1 MTSIFEDIKSFFKG
15 PSIEKCTKEEKK
27 ENDKHDAKVVEENER
42 HKTALQKIKETA
54 NCKLKPDTKK
64 DIIETKPS
72 SSLFNDNQEPEKI
85 LERPK
90 TPEPSYFDKQEQ
102 PPLEIPPIQE
112 KQIERPPI
120 QERPRLERPPQ
131 PNQLGGKKRTR
142 RARKNKRKNT
152 KRSH

>member
-1 MTSIFEDIKSFFKG
+1 MTSIFEDIKSFFTG

-27 ENDKHDAKVVEENER
+27 ENDKHDAKVDEENER

-64 DIIETKPS
+64 DLIEPKPS

-102 PPLEIPPIQE
+102 PPLERPIQE
-112 KQIERPPI
+112 LPRPPI
-120 QERPRLERPPQ
+120 QERQIERPPQ